1 MPSNSVHP
9 GRHISCITL
18 FDLVPKYKYAINLYL
33 GDLLSSSLINA
44 PTLLSS
50 SVSKSSSVAIPRR
63 PAADDSLLLSYGA
76 TAPHPRI
83 RRPSDERY
91 DERKFNPYRAVVGSA
106 GSPCALAATGRNTNT
121 VGLVKPINI
130 NPVNFV
136 FDPSSRQVKTGRA
149 LINPFDPSVRNTH
162 FVY

>member
-1 MPSNSVHP
+1 MFF
-9 GRHISCITL
+9 IFFI
-18 FDLVPKYKYAINLYL
+18 
-33 GDLLSSSLINA
+33 GDLLSSSLISA

-63 PAADDSLLLSYGA
+63 PAADDSLILSYGA

-83 RRPSDERY
+83 RRPSGGDERF

-106 GSPCALAATGRNTNT
+106 GSPCALTNAGGNPT
-121 VGLVKPINI
+121 NVGNVKAVDV

-149 LINPFDPSVRNTH
+149 LINPFDPSVI
-162 FVY
+162 

>member
-1 MPSNSVHP
+1 M
-9 GRHISCITL
+9 
-18 FDLVPKYKYAINLYL
+18 
-33 GDLLSSSLINA
+33 SSSFQ

-106 GSPCALAATGRNTNT
+106 GSPCALAGTGGNTNT
-121 VGLVKPINI
+121 VGLVKPANV

-149 LINPFDPSVRNTH
+149 LINPFDPSVRISTYGI
-162 FVY
+162 FYFRIKLCIYIFCVCVCYRELQLS